1 MWRPNIDSEIE
12 MTVKSCKSCQI
23 NHTMPA
29 KAPIHPWEKTTAP
42 WMRIHIDFAGPFLGK
57 MFSIIYNSYFKWID
71 AIMTNIT
78 LSEVINRL
86 RYTFSI
92 QGIPYF
98 IVSDNGPSLAN
109 QEFNT
114 FCKLNGI
121 KHLTIAPYHPSSNGA
136 AEHLIQKFKTSL
148 KKIIE
153 GKEVKELNT
162 ILQRF
167 LLTYHTTP
175 HCQTHT
181 PPAELLFNR
190 KLNTCLNFVK
200 PTLTNTITSLKDNF
214 CRFHYYLKN
223 LHQFYLGDRVWI
235 RDYGKVNIK

>member
-1 MWRPNIDSEIE
+1 
-12 MTVKSCKSCQI
+12 
-23 NHTMPA
+23 
-29 KAPIHPWEKTTAP
+29 
-42 WMRIHIDFAGPFLGK
+42 
-57 MFSIIYNSYFKWID
+57 
-71 AIMTNIT
+71 MTNIT
-78 LSEVINRL
+78 LSEVINRF

-114 FCKLNGI
+114 FCKLTGI
-121 KHLTIAPYHPSSNGA
+121 KHLMIAPYHPSSNGA

-181 PPAELLFNR
+181 PPAD
-190 KLNTCLNFVK
+190 NTRLNFVK
-200 PTLTNTITSLKDNF
+200 IQILLLVSKIIFVDF
-214 CRFHYYLKN
+214 
-223 LHQFYLGDRVWI
+223 I
-235 RDYGKVNIK
+235 II